1 MSQKIIIMGGVGNG
15 TVIAQAIVD
24 ARKRGYEEY
33 EVAGYF
39 SDRLEIGTDI
49 QGYPVLAKT
58 SAENVKKYSE
68 MGYKFIWT
76 IYRIDGQEER
86 LKLFNELG
94 FSKENLATFIHPLA
108 YVAPDVTVEPG
119 VVIMPYAMISAA
131 TNIGMGTLIM
141 TGATVGH
148 DTRIGKFNHIAS
160 QAVVGSYLNVG
171 DGVHFGLNCTV
182 REHLTIGKNSTIGMG
197 AVLTKDVGENEI
209 WVGSPAKFLRKAE

>member
-1 MSQKIIIMGGVGNG
+1 MSQKVIIMGGVGNG

-24 ARKRGYEEY
+24 ARKRGYDEF

-39 SDRLEIGTDI
+39 SDRLEVGTDI

-58 SAENVKKYSE
+58 NSENVKKYTE

-86 LKLFNELG
+86 LKLFEELG
-94 FSKENLATFIHPLA
+94 FSDKNLATFIHPLA
-108 YVAPDVTVEPG
+108 YVAPDVKVDAG

-148 DTRIGKFNHIAS
+148 DTRIGRFNHIAS

-182 REHLTIGKNSTIGMG
+182 RENLSIGKNSTIGMG